1 MGILDRDYVQ
11 ERTYTTAVGSFANK
25 VYGWMTIGLLTTA
38 AVAFGIIQSGLYAA
52 LLPYYLLPVIGTLVL
67 AFAIQGMLSRASFGT
82 LALMFLAYSGLQGV
96 IFGTVLPLYAMSV
109 GGDVIWSA
117 FLTAGALFG
126 GSVLYGVFSKSDLT
140 SFGRILRVALIGLI
154 GITCLN
160 LILSFFM
167 HLPMMHLM
175 ISYLGLII
183 FVGLT
188 AYDAQAIR
196 RISAQV
202 DGNGTIAAKMSLMM
216 ALKMYLNVIMIFWYL
231 LQIFAAGRRR

>member
-1 MGILDRDYVQ
+1 MI
-11 ERTYTTAVGSFANK
+11 
-25 VYGWMTIGLLTTA
+25 
-38 AVAFGIIQSGLYAA
+38 
-52 LLPYYLLPVIGTLVL
+52 
-67 AFAIQGMLSRASFGT
+67 
-82 LALMFLAYSGLQGV
+82 
-96 IFGTVLPLYAMSV
+96 
-109 GGDVIWSA
+109 
-117 FLTAGALFG
+117 
-126 GSVLYGVFSKSDLT
+126 
-140 SFGRILRVALIGLI
+140 
-154 GITCLN
+154 